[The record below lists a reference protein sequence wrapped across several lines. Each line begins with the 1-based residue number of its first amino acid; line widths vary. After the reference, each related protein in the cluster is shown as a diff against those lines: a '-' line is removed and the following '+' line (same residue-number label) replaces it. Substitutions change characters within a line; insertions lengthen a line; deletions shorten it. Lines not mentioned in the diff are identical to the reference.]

1 MITEYLEWFGYFC
14 KNYDKLSFD
23 ISGEIKNAKEIPY
36 GNDDDELFWFVA
48 ETLYLTEDLF
58 EQVQINKNHISSNI
72 YYRLDNE
79 NELSAFYNYTGAV
92 SYTHLTLPTILRV

>member
-1 MITEYLEWFGYFC
+1 MKDPNSEINFSTSSLKDPRLGARFV
-14 KNYDKLSFD
+14 KNYDKLSID

-58 EQVQINKNHISSNI
+58 EQVQLNKNHISSNI

-79 NELSAFYNYTGAV
+79 N
-92 SYTHLTLPTILRV
+92 